1 MTRTSISLTAP
12 SLGDGKELVCMDS
25 HLSWSMPWVNEYGP
39 DVHVYIRCNVT
50 RFYMTNVGEVGGRTE
65 HVIFPLQISL
75 TSSLLIQGHL
85 NKSI

>member
-12 SLGDGKELVCMDS
+12 SLGDGKELVGMDS

-50 RFYMTNVGEVGGRTE
+50 RFYMTNVGGSGRENRTCN
-65 HVIFPLQISL
+65 F
-75 TSSLLIQGHL
+75 
-85 NKSI
+85 SITNFVDFLASHSRTFK